1 MLSDDESRKLADQ
14 LLLIWDDQFLD
25 KDSINGDAVKLA
37 HKVKELLD
45 RQRWIPM
52 EEKMPPTGIELD
64 VFVNGFGQG
73 VDIYNG
79 FGSWSNFEP
88 EEVTHW
94 RLQLP

>member
-1 MLSDDESRKLADQ
+1 MISDDEARKLAQKAID
-14 LLLIWDDQFLD
+14 LLEDGEPLEHEEMHDHLH
-25 KDSINGDAVKLA
+25 LA
-37 HKVKELLD
+37 HKLIEILD

-64 VFVNGFGQG
+64 VFVDGFGQG